1 MTNSSC
7 FFLIRTKTRS
17 TWGRPWSGT
26 SSRSRSSRWTETFTS
41 TSWNTERGSK
51 NLVKWRSWINMCFS
65 FVQYPFFVAWLSLS
79 AHKGHKA
86 GSNLSVEL
94 IIQVAFFIVTLI
106 TRATSK
112 VGTRQ
117 VTCHENLIKKF
128 FLPSA
133 KTFGNLSTTGIWS
146 QVLIRWRRGTMH
158 A

>member
-1 MTNSSC
+1 MTTSSC

-26 SSRSRSSRWTETFTS
+26 SSRSRSYRWTETFTS
-41 TSWNTERGSK
+41 TSWNTELGSK
-51 NLVKWRSWINMCFS
+51 TLVKWRSWINLCFS

-79 AHKGHKA
+79 AHKA

-117 VTCHENLIKKF
+117 VTCYENLIIKSFSYQMLK
-128 FLPSA
+128 PSA
-133 KTFGNLSTTGIWS
+133 TYLLLAFGRKFWYVG
-146 QVLIRWRRGTMH
+146 VGVECMPR
-158 A
+158 